1 VTTILHG
8 LDVEQRV
15 PAVLTIGTFDGVH
28 LGHQA
33 LLKQTIARANALGA
47 ESVVVTF
54 EPIPVM
60 VLRPDRFKGRICSA
74 EEKVALLSATGVN
87 TVLVLPF
94 DRTLSLESPEEF
106 LGNLHR
112 AFDVRELWVG
122 DDFALGK
129 DRVGNVQR
137 LQEIGSGFG
146 FSVHPLQRISLGEEK
161 ISSSAVRDA
170 IIAGDV
176 QAAARKLGRRFHV
189 DGVVIHNSHFG
200 RTIGF
205 PTANIEPPAD
215 QVALADGI
223 YASYFSVAG
232 EAGQHWGMTYIGT
245 RPTVNSGARQIET
258 FVLDYTGDLYGRRI
272 RIEFV
277 QRLRPD
283 ENFPSLELLIDQLK
297 RDEIE
302 TRAVLAK
309 LEEAS

>member
-1 VTTILHG
+1 MTILHS
-8 LDVEQRV
+8 LDVEQRA

-33 LLKQTIARANALGA
+33 LLKQTMERASVLGVQ
-47 ESVVVTF
+47 SVVVTF

-74 EEKVALLSATGVN
+74 EEKIALLKAPGIDV
-87 TVLVLPF
+87 VVALPF
-94 DRTLSLESPEEF
+94 DRALSLESPEEF
-106 LGNLHR
+106 LENLDR
-112 AFDVRELWVG
+112 AFDVREIWVG

-129 DRVGNVQR
+129 DRAGNVQR
-137 LQEIGSGFG
+137 LQEIGAGLGFT
-146 FSVHPLQRISLGEEK
+146 VHALKRVSLGDER
-161 ISSSAVRDA
+161 ISSSAIRDA
-170 IIAGDV
+170 VIAGDV
-176 QAAARKLGRRFHV
+176 EAAARKLGRRFHV

-205 PTANIEPPAD
+205 PTANIEPPVD

-223 YASYFSVAG
+223 YASYFRVFG
-232 EAGQHWGMTYIGT
+232 EEGRHWGMTYIGT

-258 FVLDYTGDLYGRRI
+258 FVLDYEGDLYGRRI

-283 ENFPSLELLIDQLK
+283 ENFASLELLIEQLK

-302 TRAVLAK
+302 TRLVLARR
-309 LEEAS
+309 EEAS